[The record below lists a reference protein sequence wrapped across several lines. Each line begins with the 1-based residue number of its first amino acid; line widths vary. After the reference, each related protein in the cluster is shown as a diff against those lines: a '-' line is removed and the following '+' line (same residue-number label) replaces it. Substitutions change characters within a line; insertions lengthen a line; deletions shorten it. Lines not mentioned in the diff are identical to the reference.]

1 MANNAIEIK
10 DLSFTYKNS
19 DVEVLKDVNLSIE
32 EGKFTVIMGRTGAG
46 KTTLAMLPNGI
57 IPQLVEG
64 TVKGTIIAAGK
75 DSSKYRVQTMARE
88 IGLVLQD
95 PETQIFGRTV
105 DEDTAFGPRN
115 YLVPRDEIK
124 ERIKSALNKVRLDGY
139 EKRQTSQLSGGEKQ
153 RLAIAGI
160 LAMDPSII
168 ILDEPTSELDPIG
181 REEIYSTMVSLQ
193 RDQKKTVVA
202 VEHSSQE
209 ISEKA
214 DSIVV
219 LSDAH
224 VVWLGSPKDFF
235 RELDLVERY
244 GIKPLPV
251 SKVGWELYKKGFI
264 AKEEIPL
271 SVDDAYSLVLRL
283 LDGRKLGFSPAEA
296 PRQERTKLIEV
307 NDVHYQY
314 DKSKEALKGV
324 SFDIYEGD
332 YVALI
337 GQNGAG
343 KTTLAKHFNSLFKP
357 TSGRILVCGKDTKNE
372 EPNTLAE
379 QIGYVFQNPDNQI
392 FSTSVYK
399 EMEYGLKALKLSEEE
414 MSKRIHEIARL
425 LGIEKVL
432 DEHPF
437 SLGKGERQRVAVASI
452 LVLKPKILVVDEP
465 TTGQD
470 WDGIQNMMKLI
481 DELHA
486 NGTTIV
492 MITHDMDVVAT
503 HANRVIVMAKGSIVA
518 DGSVR
523 DVFKQEKALKD
534 AYVARPQIPE
544 LSERLGLQGMALT
557 AQELGGA
564 LIASLEDSRE
574 ASR

>member
-64 TVKGTIIAAGK
+64 TMKGTIIAAGK

-193 RDQKKTVVA
+193 KDQKKTVVA

-224 VVWLGSPKDFF
+224 VVWQGSPKDFF

-271 SVDDAYSLVLRL
+271 AVDDAYSLVLRL

-357 TSGRILVCGKDTKNE
+357 TSGRILVCGKDTRNE

-414 MSKRIHEIARL
+414 MSKRIHEIAKL
-425 LGIEKVL
+425 LDIEKVL
-432 DEHPF
+432 EEHPF

-503 HANRVIVMAKGSIVA
+503 HANRVIVMAKGSMVA

-544 LSERLGLQGMALT
+544 LSERLGLESMALT
-557 AQELGGA
+557 AQELGDA
-564 LIASLEDSRE
+564 LISTLE

>member
-10 DLSFTYKNS
+10 GLCFTYKNS
-19 DVEVLKDVNLSIE
+19 DVEVLKDIDLSIE

-193 RDQKKTVVA
+193 KDQKKTVVA

-214 DSIVV
+214 DNIVI

-224 VVWLGSPKDFF
+224 VVWQGEPQDFF
-235 RELDLVERY
+235 RELDLVEKY

-251 SKVGWELYKKGFI
+251 SKIGWELYKKGFI
-264 AKEEIPL
+264 SKEEIPL
-271 SVDDAYSLVLRL
+271 SVDDAYALVVRL
-283 LDGRKLGFSPAEA
+283 LGGRKLEFSPVEA
-296 PRQERTKLIEV
+296 PKAEREKLIEV
-307 NDVHYQY
+307 SDVHYQY

-324 SFDIYEGD
+324 TFDIYEGD

-357 TSGRILVCGKDTKNE
+357 TSGRILVCGKDTRNE

-414 MSKRIHEIARL
+414 MSKRIHEVAKL
-425 LGIEKVL
+425 LDIEKVL
-432 DEHPF
+432 EEHPF

-452 LVLKPKILVVDEP
+452 LVLKPRILVVDEP

-470 WDGIQNMMKLI
+470 WGGIQNMMKLI
-481 DELHA
+481 DELHS

-503 HANRVIVMAKGSIVA
+503 HANRVIVMAKGSMVA

-544 LSERLGLQGMALT
+544 LSERLGLESMALT
-557 AQELGGA
+557 AQELGDA
-564 LIASLEDSRE
+564 LISTLEVSR
-574 ASR
+574 

>member
-193 RDQKKTVVA
+193 KDQKKTVVA

-214 DSIVV
+214 DRIVV

-224 VVWLGSPKDFF
+224 VVWQGSPKDFF

-251 SKVGWELYKKGFI
+251 SKVGWELYKKGVI

-271 SVDDAYSLVLRL
+271 TVDDAYSLVLRL
-283 LDGRKLGFSPAEA
+283 LDGRKLGFSPAEV

-357 TSGRILVCGKDTKNE
+357 TSGRILVCRKDTKNE

-544 LSERLGLQGMALT
+544 LSERLGLESMALT
-557 AQELGGA
+557 AQELGDA
-564 LIASLEDSRE
+564 LISTLE

>member
-10 DLSFTYKNS
+10 GLSFTYKNS
-19 DVEVLKDVNLSIE
+19 DSEVLKDVDLSIE

-64 TVKGTIIAAGK
+64 TVKGTIIAGGK

-124 ERIKSALNKVRLDGY
+124 ERIKRALDKVRLDGY

-193 RDQKKTVVA
+193 KDQKKTVVA

-214 DSIVV
+214 DNIVV

-224 VVWLGSPKDFF
+224 VVWQGSPKDFF

-271 SVDDAYSLVLRL
+271 TVDDAYSLVLRL
-283 LDGRKLGFSPAEA
+283 LDGRKLGFSPAEV

-414 MSKRIHEIARL
+414 MSKRIHEIAKL
-425 LGIEKVL
+425 LDIEKVL
-432 DEHPF
+432 EEHPF

-503 HANRVIVMAKGSIVA
+503 HANRVIVMAKGSMVA

>member
-10 DLSFTYKNS
+10 GLSFTYKNS
-19 DVEVLKDVNLSIE
+19 DSEVLKDVDLSIE

-193 RDQKKTVVA
+193 KDQKKTVVA

-271 SVDDAYSLVLRL
+271 SVDDAYALVVKL

-357 TSGRILVCGKDTKNE
+357 TSGRILVCGKDTRNE

-414 MSKRIHEIARL
+414 MSKRIHEIAKL
-425 LGIEKVL
+425 LDIEKVL
-432 DEHPF
+432 EEHPF

-503 HANRVIVMAKGSIVA
+503 HANRVIVMAKGSMVA

-544 LSERLGLQGMALT
+544 LSERLGLESMALT
-557 AQELGGA
+557 AQELGDA
-564 LIASLEDSRE
+564 LISTLE

>member
-10 DLSFTYKNS
+10 GLSFTYKNS
-19 DVEVLKDVNLSIE
+19 DSEVLKDVDLSIE

-124 ERIKSALNKVRLDGY
+124 ERIKRALDKVRLDGY

-214 DSIVV
+214 DNIVV

-224 VVWLGSPKDFF
+224 VVWQGSPKDFF

-271 SVDDAYSLVLRL
+271 TVDDAYSLVLRL
-283 LDGRKLGFSPAEA
+283 LDGRKLGFSPAEV

-357 TSGRILVCGKDTKNE
+357 TSGRILVCGKDTRNE

-414 MSKRIHEIARL
+414 MSKRIHEIAKL
-425 LGIEKVL
+425 LDIEKVL
-432 DEHPF
+432 EEHPF

-503 HANRVIVMAKGSIVA
+503 HANRVIVMAKGSMVA

-544 LSERLGLQGMALT
+544 LSERLGLESMALT
-557 AQELGGA
+557 AQELGDA
-564 LIASLEDSRE
+564 LISTLE

>member
-10 DLSFTYKNS
+10 GLSFTYKNS
-19 DVEVLKDVNLSIE
+19 DSEVLKDVDLSIE

-64 TVKGTIIAAGK
+64 TVKGTIIAGGK

-124 ERIKSALNKVRLDGY
+124 ERIKRALDKVRLDGY

-193 RDQKKTVVA
+193 KDQKKTVVA

-224 VVWLGSPKDFF
+224 VVWQGSPKDFF

-271 SVDDAYSLVLRL
+271 TVDDAYSLVLRL
-283 LDGRKLGFSPAEA
+283 LDGRKLGFSPAEV

-324 SFDIYEGD
+324 LFDIYEGD

-357 TSGRILVCGKDTKNE
+357 TSGRILVCGKDTRNE

-414 MSKRIHEIARL
+414 MSKRIHEIAKL
-425 LGIEKVL
+425 LDIEKVL
-432 DEHPF
+432 EEHPF

-544 LSERLGLQGMALT
+544 LSERLGLESMALT
-557 AQELGGA
+557 AQELGDA
-564 LIASLEDSRE
+564 LISTLE

>member
-1 MANNAIEIK
+1 MSEKAIEMK
-10 DLSFTYKNS
+10 DVSFQYKGS
-19 DVEVLKDVNLSIE
+19 ETEVLQNINLSVE
-32 EGKFTVIMGRTGAG
+32 KGKFTVIMGRTGAG

-64 TVKGTIIAAGK
+64 TVKGTIIADSK
-75 DSSKYRVQTMARE
+75 DTSLFRVQTMAKQ

-105 DEDTAFGPRN
+105 EEDTAFGPRN
-115 YLVPRDEIK
+115 YLVPRKEII
-124 ERIKSALNKVRLDGY
+124 ERIRQALSSVRLAGY
-139 EKRQTSQLSGGEKQ
+139 EKRNTSQLSGGEKQ

-193 RDQKKTVVA
+193 RDQNKTVLA

-214 DSIVV
+214 DEIIV
-219 LSDAH
+219 LNEAH
-224 VVWLGSPKDFF
+224 VAWQGEPGQFF
-235 RELDLVERY
+235 RELDLVNQY
-244 GIKPLPV
+244 GIKPLPI
-251 SKVGWELYKKGFI
+251 SEVGWELYKKDYI
-264 AKEEIPL
+264 KKEEIPL
-271 SVDDAYSLVLRL
+271 SIEAGYDLIVRL
-283 LDGRKLGFSPAEA
+283 LEGKPLTNKHVRKQPAKGE
-296 PRQERTKLIEV
+296 KLIEV
-307 NDVHYQY
+307 KNVHYRY
-314 DKSKEALKGV
+314 DKEKEAICGV
-324 SFDIYEGD
+324 SLDIYEGD

-357 TSGRILVCGKDTKNE
+357 SEGNILVCGRNTKNE

-399 EMEYGLKALKLSEEE
+399 EMEYGLKNLKLGEEE
-414 MSKRIHEIARL
+414 ISRRIHEVAKML
-425 LGIEKVL
+425 DLEKVL

-437 SLGKGERQRVAVASI
+437 SLGKGERQRIAVASI
-452 LVLKPKILVVDEP
+452 LVLKPRILVVDEP

-481 DELHA
+481 DDLHK

-492 MITHDMDVVAT
+492 MITHDMDVVAK
-503 HANRVIVMAKGSIVA
+503 HASRAVVMVKGKIVA
-518 DGSVR
+518 DGTVAE
-523 DVFKQEKALKD
+523 VFKQKEALEN
-534 AYVARPQIPE
+534 AYVSRPQIAE
-544 LSERLGLQGMALT
+544 LSERLGIENMALT
-557 AQELGGA
+557 ADELA
-564 LIASLEDSRE
+564 DAVTSSLEAR
-574 ASR
+574 

>member
-10 DLSFTYKNS
+10 GLSFTYKNS
-19 DVEVLKDVNLSIE
+19 DSEVLKDVDLSIE

-64 TVKGTIIAAGK
+64 TVKGTIIAGGK

-124 ERIKSALNKVRLDGY
+124 ERIKRALDKVRLDGY

-193 RDQKKTVVA
+193 KDQKKTVVA

-214 DSIVV
+214 DNIVV

-224 VVWLGSPKDFF
+224 VVWQGCPNDFF
-235 RELDLVERY
+235 RELDLVEKY

-264 AKEEIPL
+264 PKEEIPL
-271 SVDDAYSLVLRL
+271 SVDDAYALVVRL
-283 LDGRKLGFSPAEA
+283 LDGRKLEFSPVEA
-296 PRQERTKLIEV
+296 PKGEREKLIEV
-307 NDVHYQY
+307 SDVHYKY
-314 DKSKEALKGV
+314 DKSKEALKGI

-564 LIASLEDSRE
+564 LIASLEASRE

>member
-10 DLSFTYKNS
+10 DLCFTYKNS
-19 DVEVLKDVNLSIE
+19 DVEVLKDIDLSIE

-115 YLVPRDEIK
+115 YLVPREEIK

-193 RDQKKTVVA
+193 KDQKKTVVA

-214 DSIVV
+214 DDIVV

-224 VVWLGSPKDFF
+224 VVWQGEPKDFF
-235 RELDLVERY
+235 RELDLVEKY

-251 SKVGWELYKKGFI
+251 SKIGWELYKKGFI

-271 SVDDAYSLVLRL
+271 SVDDAYALIVRL
-283 LDGRKLGFSPAEA
+283 LDGRKFGFSPVEA
-296 PRQERTKLIEV
+296 PGVERKKLIEV
-307 NDVHYQY
+307 SDVHYQY

-357 TSGRILVCGKDTKNE
+357 TSGRILVCGKDTRNE

-414 MSKRIHEIARL
+414 MSKRIHEVAKL
-425 LGIEKVL
+425 LDIEKVL
-432 DEHPF
+432 EEHPF

-503 HANRVIVMAKGSIVA
+503 HANRVIVMAKGSMVA

-544 LSERLGLQGMALT
+544 LSERLGLESMALT
-557 AQELGGA
+557 AQELGDA
-564 LIASLEDSRE
+564 LISTLE

>member
-19 DVEVLKDVNLSIE
+19 DVEVLKDVDLSIE

-193 RDQKKTVVA
+193 KDQKKTVVA

-271 SVDDAYSLVLRL
+271 SVDDAYALVVKL

-314 DKSKEALKGV
+314 DKAKEALKGV

-357 TSGRILVCGKDTKNE
+357 TSGRILVCGKDTRNE

-414 MSKRIHEIARL
+414 MSKRIHEIAKL
-425 LGIEKVL
+425 LDIEKVL
-432 DEHPF
+432 EEHPF

-503 HANRVIVMAKGSIVA
+503 HANRVIVMAKGSMVA

-544 LSERLGLQGMALT
+544 LSERLGLESMALT
-557 AQELGGA
+557 AQELGDA
-564 LIASLEDSRE
+564 LISTLE